1 MKKKKIVIIGAIVLA
16 ASVGIG
22 GALVACNGSGSETG
36 STESKVDE
44 STEGSVES
52 EKVSEETSSPE
63 SSQSES
69 SAESSKDS
77 DKSKQESSKTESS
90 KQESSK
96 KEASKQ
102 ESSKVESSKE
112 SSKPSSPAQV
122 PITSLSLPK
131 SSLQLRVGES
141 VSLEPGVMP
150 SNATERSLVAHYS
163 NSNIAYYDGHTVT
176 ANGVGSSTV
185 GISTEDGRYR
195 VDIEVVV
202 SGNSGNS
209 GNSSNSG
216 NTSKPSGTQNSGGN
230 SSKQSSNT
238 SKPSSTQDNGGSSS
252 KPSSTSKPSSNNS
265 SKPSNNS
272 KPSGNSTQSSTAKK
286 WVASEHEKDKVY
298 STGGYEMYEC
308 PEIVQYINYYRRQAG
323 LNEVKW
329 DGYTEE
335 NAKERQQWFDAL
347 PEDEKE
353 EIRIGIPEAF
363 VNGVYSPKE
372 DIKDATSIER
382 DSLEY
387 CIVEQTLA
395 HGNFYSTGTSN
406 CNQIIAEYDP
416 KGWID
421 NFKKSPLGHWSII
434 MKKSAERVYAVYSM
448 EHGVLCML
456 IY

>member
-1 MKKKKIVIIGAIVLA
+1 MKKKKIIIIAAIVLA

-202 SGNSGNS
+202 SANSVNS

-216 NTSKPSGTQNSGGN
+216 NNGSTSKPSSNTSKPSGTQNR
-230 SSKQSSNT
+230 
-238 SKPSSTQDNGGSSS
+238 GGSSS
-252 KPSSTSKPSSNNS
+252 KPSSDKIWHRGQIPDLDEDSIENTSKPSE
-265 SKPSNNS
+265 
-272 KPSGNSTQSSTAKK
+272 STQSSSVSSSTAKK

-416 KGWID
+416 KGWVD

>member
-1 MKKKKIVIIGAIVLA
+1 MFLSKLAERVSGMKKKKIVIIAAIVLA
-16 ASVGIG
+16 ASVGIC
-22 GALVACNGSGSETG
+22 GALVACNGSGSETS

-63 SSQSES
+63 SSHSES

-202 SGNSGNS
+202 SANSVNS

-216 NTSKPSGTQNSGGN
+216 NSGS
-230 SSKQSSNT
+230 T

-252 KPSSTSKPSSNNS
+252 KPSGNTSKPSNTQQS
-265 SKPSNNS
+265 SDTQSS
-272 KPSGNSTQSSTAKK
+272 SGSSSTAKK
-286 WVASEHEKDKVY
+286 WIASEHTKDAVKTRDGHTV
-298 STGGYEMYEC
+298 YEC
-308 PEIVQYINYYRRQAG
+308 PEIVPYLNYYRRQAG
-323 LNEVKW
+323 VP
-329 DGYTEE
+329 DVTFFGTEE
-335 NAKERQQWFDAL
+335 WKSQTRAYY
-347 PEDEKE
+347 EDLLKSPNY
-353 EIRIGIPEAF
+353 REAI
-363 VNGVYSPKE
+363 KE
-372 DIKDATSIER
+372 DFPNCVNPDGTVNVDKII
-382 DSLEY
+382 
-387 CIVEQTLA
+387 EQTLEE
-395 HGNFYSTGTSN
+395 GDGQSVRDNLEYSINHHVLDHNSDYGEGVAM
-406 CNQIIAEYDP
+406 CNAGEYFYDP
-416 KGWID
+416 QQWILD
-421 NFKKSPLGHWSII
+421 FKSSPAHWELLMRPSLTVI
-434 MKKSAERVYAVYSM
+434 YAAYSHENENDFTFM
-448 EHGVLCML
+448 IG
-456 IY
+456 